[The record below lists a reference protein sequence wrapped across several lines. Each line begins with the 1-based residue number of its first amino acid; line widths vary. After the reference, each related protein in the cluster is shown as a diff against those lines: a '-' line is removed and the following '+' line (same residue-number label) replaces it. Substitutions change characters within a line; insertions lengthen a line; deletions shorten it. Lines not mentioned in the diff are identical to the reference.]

1 MDNIYDVNTKDDLI
15 YKLSDFAVNPDD
27 DCIRCKEKIKNA
39 LLNCPE
45 LLYLFHE
52 KDYEKELFLPSGE
65 LNTEGDWD
73 VYYGDN
79 IRPYLYIPETQEN
92 IKHYLS
98 YRVMFDST
106 PLYNKVEKYL
116 QIVFYIF
123 VNGQDAIES
132 TTGLCRHDLI
142 ASMLREKFNWTNIFG
157 TQCRLVSNIENITDN
172 YFLTRTLTLECN
184 VLNSIV
190 KTNSNKTSVI
200 NNLVRTNQLADI
212 LEFDELRLYFGE
224 DTEINKYI
232 KLRSP
237 SVGDV
242 VEYGEREYYST
253 LHLLTAIP
261 SDMKSQLFDIGID
274 YEAISDFELFY
285 LLTRNLK
292 PEKTSIFFYDLD
304 LSSFELTQNKENDK
318 LIMRQPDSDIVI
330 DELAYKKIAGCLCK
344 IHGIVPKI
352 EHAANKTTKKILI
365 DLDRQRLAKMKNVEY
380 KSSLKY
386 LISAMMRYPGFKYK
400 TNELKQCSMYEFM
413 DEVQGAQIYTSSI
426 ALLQGS
432 YSGMVDTSKIDK
444 KQFNWMRDLTEK

>member
-1 MDNIYDVNTKDDLI
+1 MDNIYDVHTKDDLI

-79 IRPYLYIPETQEN
+79 IRPYLYIPETQEK

-106 PLYNKVEKYL
+106 QLYNKVEKYL

-142 ASMLREKFNWTNIFG
+142 ASTLREKFNWTNIFG

-200 NNLVRTNQLADI
+200 NNVVRTN
-212 LEFDELRLYFGE
+212 
-224 DTEINKYI
+224 
-232 KLRSP
+232 
-237 SVGDV
+237 
-242 VEYGEREYYST
+242 
-253 LHLLTAIP
+253 
-261 SDMKSQLFDIGID
+261 
-274 YEAISDFELFY
+274 
-285 LLTRNLK
+285 
-292 PEKTSIFFYDLD
+292 
-304 LSSFELTQNKENDK
+304 
-318 LIMRQPDSDIVI
+318 
-330 DELAYKKIAGCLCK
+330 
-344 IHGIVPKI
+344 
-352 EHAANKTTKKILI
+352 
-365 DLDRQRLAKMKNVEY
+365 
-380 KSSLKY
+380 
-386 LISAMMRYPGFKYK
+386 
-400 TNELKQCSMYEFM
+400 
-413 DEVQGAQIYTSSI
+413 
-426 ALLQGS
+426 
-432 YSGMVDTSKIDK
+432 
-444 KQFNWMRDLTEK
+444 